1 MAADLRLL
9 FTTDLHGSDTA
20 FRKFIN
26 AAVKFKVRTLVI
38 GGDLTGKTL
47 VPVVRTGHGYRAD
60 VLGKEVEVAT
70 EAERAELERTL
81 RHGGQYPYR
90 CSPEELRFLQEHPE
104 EVEARF
110 ADAMRASLQDWF
122 DLAADRLGLGSGG
135 PGGSGPGT
143 RLLVIAGNDDPWAI
157 DSVLDAHG
165 AIEYVDGTTATLDDG
180 TELIGL
186 GGSNETPW
194 HSPREYSEE
203 EIESRLRGLAEKLAD
218 PQRSIW
224 TIHVPPAD
232 SGLDTAA
239 QVTED
244 LRLVM
249 VGGQTVPIPIGS
261 ASVRSLIA
269 EFQPLAGL
277 HGHVHESPGISSVG
291 RTAVVNPGSEYT
303 EGILRG
309 ALVATRKGKPIIQ
322 LMSA

>member
-1 MAADLRLL
+1 MTDLRLL

-20 FRKFIN
+20 FRKFVN

-60 VLGKEVEVAT
+60 VLGKQVEVAT

-81 RHGGQYPYR
+81 RSGGQYPYR

-110 ADAMRASLQDWF
+110 ADAMRASLRDWF
-122 DLAADRLGLGSGG
+122 DLAAERLGLGGAGG
-135 PGGSGPGT
+135 AGSGT

-157 DSVLDAHG
+157 DSVLEAHE

-186 GGSNETPW
+186 GGSNQTPW
-194 HSPREYSEE
+194 HSPREYTEE
-203 EIESRLRGLAEKLAD
+203 EIEVRLRALAEKLAE
-218 PQRSIW
+218 PHRSIW

-239 QVTED
+239 QVTDD
-244 LRLVM
+244 LRLVT
-249 VGGQTVPIPIGS
+249 VGGQPVPIPIGS

-277 HGHVHESPGISSVG
+277 HGHVHESPGISAVG
-291 RTAVVNPGSEYT
+291 RSAVVNPGSEYT

>member
-1 MAADLRLL
+1 MTDLRLL

-20 FRKFIN
+20 FRKFVN

-47 VPVVRTGHGYRAD
+47 VPVVRTGTGYRAE
-60 VLGKEVEVAT
+60 VLGKSVEVAT
-70 EAERAELERTL
+70 ETERAELERTL
-81 RHGGQYPYR
+81 RHGGQYPFR
-90 CSPEELRFLQEHPE
+90 CSPEELQFLQDHPE

-122 DLAADRLGLGSGG
+122 DLAAERLDLGS
-135 PGGSGPGT
+135 SA

-157 DSVLDAHG
+157 DSVLRTHD

-186 GGSNETPW
+186 GGSNQTPW
-194 HSPREYSEE
+194 HSPREYSED
-203 EIESRLRGLAEKLAD
+203 EIESRLRALAEKLAE
-218 PQRSIW
+218 PHRSIW

-244 LRLVM
+244 LRLVT
-249 VGGQTVPIPIGS
+249 VGGQPVPIPIGS
-261 ASVRSLIA
+261 ASVRSLLA
-269 EFQPLAGL
+269 EYQPLAGL
-277 HGHVHESPGISSVG
+277 HGHVHESPGIASVG

>member
-1 MAADLRLL
+1 MADLRLL

-20 FRKFIN
+20 FRKFVN

-47 VPVVRTGHGYRAD
+47 VPVVRTGTGYRAD
-60 VLGKEVEVAT
+60 VLGKTVEVAT

-90 CSPEELRFLQEHPE
+90 CSPEELRFLQNHPE

-122 DLAADRLGLGSGG
+122 DLAAERLGLGTG
-135 PGGSGPGT
+135 P
-143 RLLVIAGNDDPWAI
+143 RLLVIAGNDDPWEI
-157 DSVLDAHG
+157 DSVLRTHD
-165 AIEYVDGTTATLDDG
+165 AIEYVDGTTTTLDDG

-194 HSPREYSEE
+194 HSPREYSED
-203 EIESRLRGLAEKLAD
+203 EIESRLRALADKLAE
-218 PQRSIW
+218 PHRSIW
-224 TIHVPPAD
+224 TVHVPPAD

-239 QVTED
+239 QVTDD
-244 LRLVM
+244 LRLVT
-249 VGGQTVPIPIGS
+249 VGGQPVPIPIGS
-261 ASVRSLIA
+261 ASVRSLLA
-269 EFQPLAGL
+269 EYQPLAGL
-277 HGHVHESPGISSVG
+277 HGHVHESPGIASVG

>member
-1 MAADLRLL
+1 MQTPELRLL
-9 FTTDLHGSDTA
+9 YTTDLHGSDTA

-26 AAVKFKVRTLVI
+26 AAVRFKVRTLII

-47 VPVVRTGHGYRAD
+47 VPVVATGRGYRAD
-60 VLGKEVEVAT
+60 VLGKLVEVEVET
-70 EAERAELERTL
+70 ETERAELERSL
-81 RHGGQYPYR
+81 RHAGQYPYR
-90 CSPEELRFLQEHPE
+90 CDPDQLQHLRDHPE
-104 EVEARF
+104 DVEARF
-110 ADAMRASLQDWF
+110 ADAMRESLRGWF
-122 DLAADRLGLGSGG
+122 DLAAERLDLGSGA
-135 PGGSGPGT
+135 

-157 DSVLDAHG
+157 DSVLTSHE
-165 AIEYVDGTTATLDDG
+165 AIEYVDGTVTTLDDG

-194 HSPREYSEE
+194 HSPREYGEA
-203 EIESRLRGLAEKLAD
+203 EIEARLRGLAEKLVN
-218 PQRSIW
+218 PERSIW
-224 TIHVPPAD
+224 TVHVPPANT
-232 SGLDTAA
+232 GLDTAA

-249 VGGQTVPIPIGS
+249 VGGQSVPIAIGS
-261 ASVRSLIA
+261 PAVRSLIE

-277 HGHVHESPGISSVG
+277 HGHVHESPGLASLG
-291 RTAVVNPGSEYT
+291 RTSVVNPGSEYS

>member
-1 MAADLRLL
+1 MADLRLL

-20 FRKFIN
+20 FRKFVN

-47 VPVVRTGHGYRAD
+47 VPVVRTGTGYCAD
-60 VLGKEVEVAT
+60 VLGKTVEVAT

-90 CSPEELRFLQEHPE
+90 CDPEELRFLQDHPE

-122 DLAADRLGLGSGG
+122 DLAAERLGLGTG
-135 PGGSGPGT
+135 P

-157 DSVLDAHG
+157 DSVLRTHD
-165 AIEYVDGTTATLDDG
+165 AIEYVDGTTTTLDDG

-194 HSPREYSEE
+194 HSPREYSED
-203 EIESRLRGLAEKLAD
+203 EIESRLRALADKLAE
-218 PQRSIW
+218 PHRSIW
-224 TIHVPPAD
+224 TVHVPPAD

-239 QVTED
+239 QVTDD
-244 LRLVM
+244 LRLVT
-249 VGGQTVPIPIGS
+249 VGGQPVPIPIGS
-261 ASVRSLIA
+261 ASVRSLLA
-269 EFQPLAGL
+269 EYQPLAGL
-277 HGHVHESPGISSVG
+277 HGHVHESPGIASVG

>member
-1 MAADLRLL
+1 MADLRLL

-20 FRKFIN
+20 FRKFVN

-47 VPVVRTGHGYRAD
+47 VPVVRTGTGYRAD
-60 VLGKEVEVAT
+60 VLGKTVEVAT

-90 CSPEELRFLQEHPE
+90 CSPEELRFLQDHPE

-122 DLAADRLGLGSGG
+122 DLAAERLGLGTG
-135 PGGSGPGT
+135 P

-157 DSVLDAHG
+157 DSVLRTHD
-165 AIEYVDGTTATLDDG
+165 AIEYVDGTTTTLDDG

-194 HSPREYSEE
+194 HSPREYSED
-203 EIESRLRGLAEKLAD
+203 EIESRLRALADKLAE
-218 PQRSIW
+218 PHRSIW
-224 TIHVPPAD
+224 TVHVPPAD

-239 QVTED
+239 QVTDD
-244 LRLVM
+244 LRLVT
-249 VGGQTVPIPIGS
+249 VGGQPVPIPIGS
-261 ASVRSLIA
+261 ASVRSLLA
-269 EFQPLAGL
+269 EYQPLAGL
-277 HGHVHESPGISSVG
+277 HGHVHESPGIASVG

>member
-1 MAADLRLL
+1 MADLRLL

-20 FRKFIN
+20 FRKFVN

-47 VPVVRTGHGYRAD
+47 VPVVRTGTGYRAD
-60 VLGKEVEVAT
+60 VLGKTVEVAT

-90 CSPEELRFLQEHPE
+90 CDPEELRFLQDHPE

-122 DLAADRLGLGSGG
+122 DLAAERLGLGTG
-135 PGGSGPGT
+135 P

-157 DSVLDAHG
+157 DSVLRTHD
-165 AIEYVDGTTATLDDG
+165 AIEYVDGTTTTLDDG

-194 HSPREYSEE
+194 HSPREYSED
-203 EIESRLRGLAEKLAD
+203 EIESRLRALADKLAE
-218 PQRSIW
+218 PHRSIW
-224 TIHVPPAD
+224 TVHVPPAD

-239 QVTED
+239 QVTDD
-244 LRLVM
+244 LRLVT
-249 VGGQTVPIPIGS
+249 VGGQPVPIPIGS
-261 ASVRSLIA
+261 ASVRSLLA
-269 EFQPLAGL
+269 EYQPLAGL
-277 HGHVHESPGISSVG
+277 HGHVHESPGIASVG

-309 ALVATRKGKPIIQ
+309 ALVTTRKGKPIIQ

>member
-20 FRKFIN
+20 FRKFVN

-81 RHGGQYPYR
+81 RGGGQYPYR

-104 EVEARF
+104 EVEAKF

-122 DLAADRLGLGSGG
+122 DLAAERL
-135 PGGSGPGT
+135 GPGT

-157 DSVLDAHG
+157 DSVLEAHE
-165 AIEYVDGTTATLDDG
+165 AIEYVDGTIATLDDG

-186 GGSNETPW
+186 GGSNVTPW

-203 EIESRLRGLAEKLAD
+203 EIEARLRGLAGKLAD
-218 PQRSIW
+218 PHRSIW

-232 SGLDTAA
+232 TGLDTAA
-239 QVTED
+239 QVTDD

-249 VGGQTVPIPIGS
+249 VGGQPVPIPIGS

-291 RTAVVNPGSEYT
+291 RSAVVNPGSEYT

>member
-1 MAADLRLL
+1 MTDLRLL
-9 FTTDLHGSDTA
+9 FTTDLHGSDPA
-20 FRKFIN
+20 FRKFVN

-47 VPVVRTGHGYRAD
+47 VPVVRTGRGYRAE
-60 VLGKEVEVAT
+60 VLGKPVEVAT
-70 EAERAELERTL
+70 ETERAELERTL
-81 RHGGQYPYR
+81 RHGGQYPFR
-90 CSPEELRFLQEHPE
+90 CGPEELQFLNDHPE

-122 DLAADRLGLGSGG
+122 DLAAERLGLGSGA
-135 PGGSGPGT
+135 

-157 DSVLDAHG
+157 DSVLREHG

-186 GGSNETPW
+186 GGSNQTPW
-194 HSPREYSEE
+194 HSPREYSED
-203 EIESRLRGLAEKLAD
+203 EIEARLRTLAEKLAE
-218 PQRSIW
+218 PHRSIW
-224 TIHVPPAD
+224 TTHVPPAG

-239 QVTED
+239 QVTDD
-244 LRLVM
+244 LRMVM
-249 VGGQTVPIPIGS
+249 VGGQPVPVPIGS
-261 ASVRSLIA
+261 ASVRGLIG

-277 HGHVHESPGISSVG
+277 HGHVHESPGISLVG

-303 EGILRG
+303 EGILRA
-309 ALVATRKGKPIIQ
+309 ALVTTRKGKPIIQ

>member
-1 MAADLRLL
+1 MADLRLL

-20 FRKFIN
+20 FRKFVN

-47 VPVVRTGHGYRAD
+47 VPVVRTGTGYRAD
-60 VLGKEVEVAT
+60 VLGKTVEVAT

-90 CSPEELRFLQEHPE
+90 CSPEELRFLQNHPE

-122 DLAADRLGLGSGG
+122 DLAAERLGLGTGA
-135 PGGSGPGT
+135 

-157 DSVLDAHG
+157 DSVLRTHD
-165 AIEYVDGTTATLDDG
+165 AIEYVDGTTTTLDDG

-194 HSPREYSEE
+194 HSPREYSED
-203 EIESRLRGLAEKLAD
+203 EIESRLRALADKLAE
-218 PQRSIW
+218 PHRSIW
-224 TIHVPPAD
+224 TVHVPPAD

-239 QVTED
+239 QVTDD
-244 LRLVM
+244 LRLVT
-249 VGGQTVPIPIGS
+249 VGGQPVPIPIGS

-269 EFQPLAGL
+269 EYQPLAGL
-277 HGHVHESPGISSVG
+277 HGHVHESPGIASVG

>member
-1 MAADLRLL
+1 MTDLRLL

-20 FRKFIN
+20 FRKFVN

-47 VPVVRTGHGYRAD
+47 VPIVRTGSGYRAD
-60 VLGKEVEVAT
+60 VLGKPVEIAT
-70 EAERAELERTL
+70 DAERAEIERTL

-90 CSPEELRFLQEHPE
+90 CDPEDLRFLQDHPE

-122 DLAADRLGLGSGG
+122 DLAAERLDLGAGA
-135 PGGSGPGT
+135 

-157 DSVLDAHG
+157 DSVLRTHD

-203 EIESRLRGLAEKLAD
+203 EIESRLRALAEKLAE
-218 PQRSIW
+218 PHRSIW

-244 LRLVM
+244 LRLVT
-249 VGGQTVPIPIGS
+249 VGGQPVPIPIGS
-261 ASVRSLIA
+261 ASVRSLLA

-277 HGHVHESPGISSVG
+277 HGHVHESPGIASVG